1 MLRFSIAV
9 SVLLLGALSATGQQ
23 WTYSREDDPL
33 HAKAHDR
40 FTLSGKYLTP
50 PRAAT
55 NTPSIVVECSG
66 GKVEQNYIYTG
77 AVVVHRDQS
86 QHGVLVVEARIDGKK
101 NDILTTGLSTDGL
114 SAFFDRI
121 DLKAILSS
129 KQVMIGV
136 YEYLGSQVIM
146 QFDMPDPAPVMDKC
160 GSDRI
165 LRKR

>member
-1 MLRFSIAV
+1 
-9 SVLLLGALSATGQQ
+9 
-23 WTYSREDDPL
+23 
-33 HAKAHDR
+33 
-40 FTLSGKYLTP
+40 
-50 PRAAT
+50 
-55 NTPSIVVECSG
+55 
-66 GKVEQNYIYTG
+66 
-77 AVVVHRDQS
+77 
-86 QHGVLVVEARIDGKK
+86 VLVVEARIDGKK